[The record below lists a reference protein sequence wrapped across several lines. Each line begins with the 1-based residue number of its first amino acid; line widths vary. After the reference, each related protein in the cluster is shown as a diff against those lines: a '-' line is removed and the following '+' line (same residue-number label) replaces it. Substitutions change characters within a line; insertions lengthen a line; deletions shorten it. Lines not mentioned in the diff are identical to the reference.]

1 MENKME
7 NKIKKE
13 KGKCVYKQSH
23 ISTPKFSLNLS
34 TTRASSTTI
43 TTTTTTITTTT
54 IVVVYQNAIVQR
66 RQFLN
71 NKPR

>member
-23 ISTPKFSLNLS
+23 ISTAKFSLNLS

-43 TTTTTTITTTT
+43 TTTTTTTTITTTIT
-54 IVVVYQNAIVQR
+54 VVVY
-66 RQFLN
+66 
-71 NKPR
+71 